1 MVTMVVM
8 YVKFSIQQ
16 CLNYLSSMHSLS
28 ASVKGSWVF
37 LNRFLCSTGIKC
49 AGIKCAGIKCAGI
62 KCAGIKCAGIK
73 CAGIKCAG
81 IKRCLVS
88 YPNTC
93 KHYIELHVL

>member
-37 LNRFLCSTGIKC
+37 LNRFLCSIRLSAKEEPSAKHPRVIGAPRIIMLVETHNSGI
-49 AGIKCAGIKCAGI
+49 GIGTPTILGE
-62 KCAGIKCAGIK
+62 
-73 CAGIKCAG
+73 
-81 IKRCLVS
+81 
-88 YPNTC
+88 P
-93 KHYIELHVL
+93 